1 MIMRKL
7 FTAGGVGLL
16 MIGLAACSGGE
27 GKDSGAHRGERLMTH
42 EIGRIDSVTVTNLT
56 SGMGNFFMYDSLIC
70 FADVKD
76 ALVRAYSAAS
86 GDSVTAFLGLGGGP
100 TEINSLDRACPV
112 LGSPEPMWIV
122 FSREYDIY
130 GFYPARDSL
139 VRYGRVGIQ
148 RIADT
153 SDAMAY
159 GDPHNYAVTGD
170 EMIMIGDTAFLAP
183 VDPMLDETNE
193 LDAAQHFASARTLGA
208 FNPHTAQLDTLL
220 GRLPEVY
227 SKYPSRYF
235 VNHSVAPASAP
246 GRYFVNFAEDSLIQ
260 CMEYPDRLVYEFGY
274 DAPGADRQYSGK
286 FLYDFRAEWDDFK
299 RERASRS
306 FSTGLYYDAADDILL
321 RTVTLDNESG
331 RTVVQAYK
339 DADLIAEAE
348 MPPYFRIIGKHGA
361 RYYGVR
367 RMPVSDEEET
377 IFTFYSFSL
386 DPKP

>member
-1 MIMRKL
+1 MKRIL
-7 FTAGGVGLL
+7 ADGVGLL
-16 MIGLAACSGGE
+16 MIGLAGCSGGE
-27 GKDSGAHRGERLMTH
+27 GSGSAAHRGERLMTH
-42 EIGRIDSVTVTNLT
+42 EIGRIDSLTVSNLT

-76 ALVRAYSAAS
+76 ARVIAYSAAS
-86 GDSVTAFLGLGGGP
+86 GDSVRAFLGRGGGP

-112 LGSPEPMWIV
+112 IGSPEPMWIV

-153 SDAMAY
+153 SDAVVY
-159 GDPHNYAVTGD
+159 GDPHKYAVIG
-170 EMIMIGDTAFLAP
+170 EELIMVGDTVLLAP
-183 VDPMLDETNE
+183 VDPMLDETKAP
-193 LDAAQHFASARTLGA
+193 DPTQHFALARTLGA
-208 FNPHTAQLDTLL
+208 FNTRTAQLDTLF
-220 GRLPEVY
+220 GHLPEVY
-227 SKYPSRYF
+227 AKYPSRYF
-235 VNHSVAPASAP
+235 VSHSVAPAAGS

-260 CMEYPDRLVYEFGY
+260 CMEYPDGVVYEFGY

-286 FLYDFRAEWDDFK
+286 FLYDFKTEWDDFK
-299 RERASRS
+299 QERSSKS

-321 RTVTLDNESG
+321 RSVVLDNESG
-331 RTVVQAYK
+331 CTVVQAYR

-348 MPPYFRIIGKHGA
+348 MPAYFQVLGKHDG

-367 RMPVSDEEET
+367 RMPDSDVEET
-377 IFTFYSFSL
+377 IFTFFSFSL
-386 DPKP
+386 DPKN